1 MSSNGDFQQ
10 LGFPDNREKLDGS
23 GLFKTGSPQDTKN
36 PKFNVRKSLAWDSA
50 FFTSPGVLEP
60 EELLQTMNSQTTGN
74 AVNFL
79 GYEEAM
85 LLPSE
90 SLEPERTRRINR
102 CSFRKSLAWDNAFF
116 TSAGVLDPE
125 ELCIVNRGFKKSEKH
140 QLPRIQEV
148 LRSAESMSTV
158 DSGWSS
164 LMASLEFEL
173 FEDNRSSAQK
183 PTSLSGHTTSSLK
196 SKRGKGLQSVRPSKN
211 PDACPRMRMRA
222 SMPTSERQS
231 LNARGTEK
239 ILKEASAFSQ
249 KQLTAG
255 KLNSSTSRKPPKISS
270 RVNQSYT
277 PAAKRACSGGNNEK
291 MGTAKAAPG
300 QSMNVSKKPCLSAS
314 CSITNSLTPPRKTS
328 PLCSPTST
336 HESRVYSSPLFGKSP
351 LYSRSKIDS
360 SLVNSAS
367 RGFTMGTPSK
377 STKKNKGELETS
389 WQPSTLL
396 CTPKSSP
403 YTSPASS
410 FDGWSSASSS
420 ASANQRWKKS
430 EVGMNT
436 FISGQASFESDISQ
450 ESILE
455 SHSQDQPSIGHGNQ
469 AEMLLNP
476 RGGNMSTGSIPIPI
490 SVSKHIKPSCLR
502 APSPKIGFF
511 DEESSLVRSSGSMQF
526 HSGIQNSIASRSRA
540 GNGNTNR
547 NGSENQNGN
556 LQSPRSSDR
565 TRNGKLALRK
575 TGSPWPT
582 FSISPRSPAHIEVQN
597 AAEVES
603 DAAESKNMGKALKR
617 VGNQATKENEE
628 PNMHCPAGNNKEN
641 NAYYLKEQM
650 DCLANNVAAIDLGSK
665 TRGMGAARKLKTH
678 RRNQRWADKSYK
690 KSHLGNEWK
699 KPFSGSSHAK
709 GIVLEKIGIEAKQP
723 NSAIR
728 KCARVQLIKN
738 GKKIAAFVPNDGCL
752 NYIEENDEVLIAGFG
767 RKGHAVG
774 DIPGVRFKVVKVSG
788 VSLLALF
795 KEKKEKPRK
804 AASDATGRSD
814 RATIPRM
821 ERGPGKS
828 PGP

>member
-1 MSSNGDFQQ
+1 MSSNGDFQ

-23 GLFKTGSPQDTKN
+23 GLFKTGSPQDTTN

-74 AVNFL
+74 AINFL

-125 ELCIVNRGFKKSEKH
+125 ELSIVNRGFKKSEKH

-148 LRSAESMSTV
+148 LRPAESMSTIN
-158 DSGWSS
+158 SGCSS

-183 PTSLSGHTTSSLK
+183 PTSLSGVTTSSLK
-196 SKRGKGLQSVRPSKN
+196 SKRGKGLQSVRSSKN
-211 PDACPRMRMRA
+211 PDASPRMRMRA
-222 SMPTSERQS
+222 IMSTSERQS

-249 KQLTAG
+249 KQRAAGSG

-270 RVNQSYT
+270 RINQSYT
-277 PAAKRACSGGNNEK
+277 LAAKRACSGGNNEK
-291 MGTAKAAPG
+291 MGTALAAPG

-314 CSITNSLTPPRKTS
+314 CSITNSLTPPTKTS
-328 PLCSPTST
+328 PFCSPTT
-336 HESRVYSSPLFGKSP
+336 TQKSRVYSSPLFSKSP

-367 RGFTMGTPSK
+367 RGFTMGTPLK
-377 STKKNKGELETS
+377 STKKNNGELETS

-420 ASANQRWKKS
+420 TSVNQRWKKS
-430 EVGMNT
+430 EVGLNT
-436 FISGQASFESDISQ
+436 FIGGQASFDSDISQ

-455 SHSQDQPSIGHGNQ
+455 SHSQDQPCIGHGNQ
-469 AEMLLNP
+469 AAMLLNP
-476 RGGNMSTGSIPIPI
+476 RDGNMSTGSSPIPS

-526 HSGIQNSIASRSRA
+526 HSGIQNNIVSRSRT

-556 LQSPRSSDR
+556 LQSPRTSDK
-565 TRNGKLALRK
+565 TRNAKLALRK
-575 TGSPWPT
+575 TGSPCPT
-582 FSISPRSPAHIEVQN
+582 FSISPRRPAHVEVQN

-641 NAYYLKEQM
+641 NAYYLKQQL
-650 DCLANNVAAIDLGSK
+650 DCLANNVAAVDLGS
-665 TRGMGAARKLKTH
+665 
-678 RRNQRWADKSYK
+678 
-690 KSHLGNEWK
+690 
-699 KPFSGSSHAK
+699 
-709 GIVLEKIGIEAKQP
+709 
-723 NSAIR
+723 
-728 KCARVQLIKN
+728 
-738 GKKIAAFVPNDGCL
+738 
-752 NYIEENDEVLIAGFG
+752 
-767 RKGHAVG
+767 
-774 DIPGVRFKVVKVSG
+774 
-788 VSLLALF
+788 
-795 KEKKEKPRK
+795 
-804 AASDATGRSD
+804 
-814 RATIPRM
+814 
-821 ERGPGKS
+821 
-828 PGP
+828 

>member
-1 MSSNGDFQQ
+1 
-10 LGFPDNREKLDGS
+10 
-23 GLFKTGSPQDTKN
+23 KN

-183 PTSLSGHTTSSLK
+183 PTSLSGPTTSSLK
-196 SKRGKGLQSVRPSKN
+196 SKRGKGLQSVRPSKS

-222 SMPTSERQS
+222 IIPTSERQS

-314 CSITNSLTPPRKTS
+314 CSITSSLTPPPRTS
-328 PLCSPTST
+328 PLCSPTTT

-367 RGFTMGTPSK
+367 RGFTMGTPLK

-476 RGGNMSTGSIPIPI
+476 RDGNMSTGSTPIPS
-490 SVSKHIKPSCLR
+490 SVSKHIKPTCLR

-526 HSGIQNSIASRSRA
+526 HSGIQNSIVSRSRA

-556 LQSPRSSDR
+556 LQSPRSSGK

-597 AAEVES
+597 AAE
-603 DAAESKNMGKALKR
+603 SKNMGKALKR
-617 VGNQATKENEE
+617 VGNQATKENVE
-628 PNMHCPAGNNKEN
+628 PNMHCPAGNDKEN
-641 NAYYLKEQM
+641 KAYYLKEQM
-650 DCLANNVAAIDLGSK
+650 DCLTNNVAAIDLGS
-665 TRGMGAARKLKTH
+665 
-678 RRNQRWADKSYK
+678 
-690 KSHLGNEWK
+690 
-699 KPFSGSSHAK
+699 
-709 GIVLEKIGIEAKQP
+709 GIEAKQP

-795 KEKKEKPRK
+795 KEKKEKPR
-804 AASDATGRSD
+804 S
-814 RATIPRM
+814 
-821 ERGPGKS
+821 
-828 PGP
+828 